1 MAEERSQVTTGSPV
15 TGGQTAPAQSEI
27 TTALLTRNSLQLTN
41 LSRSVANLSGQMN
54 VLSGSL
60 QSISRNLATSQSL
73 ERQKEAQ
80 EQALEARLAQQQLRE
95 GKESVIEKKIES
107 AAIAPAQ
114 KLAAKAQFTLGRL
127 GNFFLTLIGGWLVDK
142 GLDTL
147 NALSS
152 GNKDRL
158 EEIKNQTLLGL
169 GAITALFIG
178 AKLVIGKMIAS
189 FGLLGI
195 GLAGFA
201 VAGLFTRPGQELL
214 NFLAQAG
221 SDALK
226 GIQGWWNNNFGGG
239 NGNVDPNTPQPEPAP
254 GSGEKQ
260 EPESGG
266 QEPSPVESN
275 EDPNTPLPE
284 PIPRNMGG
292 VVEGPGGIDNV
303 PANLTAGEYVIRKP
317 AVDAFGT
324 GLMDSINTIDIT
336 GAQQALYDKFG
347 LDKRVKEVGAEQAL
361 MEFRQFKMEENM
373 RLMAPYADVQRQI
386 TESGESI
393 TRSVSGMIQNGQVT
407 SANTNVVNSGYAD
420 LPEDLI
426 MSTAD
431 FTNDRA
437 NTGVDRSLDATL
449 AREDMLLEIALDKEA
464 QKAPEVS
471 PSTTI
476 QPSQP
481 PTPSR
486 INMTPMPRDNTV
498 SEVISQST
506 DEQPVVIVQSAP
518 EQQMAA
524 SAPQPSSVAA
534 GGPVND
540 IPSISSNNRG
550 NMYVLTTI
558 SLLNIVTS

>member
-1 MAEERSQVTTGSPV
+1 
-15 TGGQTAPAQSEI
+15 
-27 TTALLTRNSLQLTN
+27 
-41 LSRSVANLSGQMN
+41 
-54 VLSGSL
+54 
-60 QSISRNLATSQSL
+60 
-73 ERQKEAQ
+73 
-80 EQALEARLAQQQLRE
+80 
-95 GKESVIEKKIES
+95 
-107 AAIAPAQ
+107 
-114 KLAAKAQFTLGRL
+114 
-127 GNFFLTLIGGWLVDK
+127 
-142 GLDTL
+142 
-147 NALSS
+147 
-152 GNKDRL
+152 
-158 EEIKNQTLLGL
+158 
-169 GAITALFIG
+169 
-178 AKLVIGKMIAS
+178 
-189 FGLLGI
+189 
-195 GLAGFA
+195 
-201 VAGLFTRPGQELL
+201 
-214 NFLAQAG
+214 
-221 SDALK
+221 
-226 GIQGWWNNNFGGG
+226 
-239 NGNVDPNTPQPEPAP
+239 
-254 GSGEKQ
+254 
-260 EPESGG
+260 
-266 QEPSPVESN
+266 
-275 EDPNTPLPE
+275 
-284 PIPRNMGG
+284 MGG

-303 PANLTAGEYVIRKP
+303 PTNLTAGEYVIRKP

-407 SANTNVVNSGYAD
+407 SANTNVVNSGYAE

-431 FTNDRA
+431 FTNNRA

-464 QKAPEVS
+464 KKAPEVS

-481 PTPSR
+481 PTPPR

-524 SAPQPSSVAA
+524 SAPRPSSVAA

>member
-147 NALSS
+147 NALST

-214 NFLAQAG
+214 NFLIQAG

-226 GIQGWWNNNFGGG
+226 GIQDWWNTNFGGG
-239 NGNVDPNTPQPEPAP
+239 NQKDDNVDPNSPAEEPPP
-254 GSGEKQ
+254 GA
-260 EPESGG
+260 GG
-266 QEPSPVESN
+266 QEPPPVESN
-275 EDPNTPLPE
+275 EDPNTPPPE
-284 PIPRNMGG
+284 EIPGKNMGG

-303 PANLTAGEYVIRKP
+303 PTNLTAGEYVIRKP

-361 MEFRQFKMEENM
+361 IEFRQFKMEEAM
-373 RLMAPYADVQRQI
+373 RTMAPYADVQRQI

-407 SANTNVVNSGYAD
+407 SANTNVVNSGYAE

-481 PTPSR
+481 PTPPR

>member
-147 NALSS
+147 NALST

-214 NFLAQAG
+214 NFLIQAG
-221 SDALK
+221 SNALK
-226 GIQGWWNNNFGGG
+226 GIQDWWNTNFGGG
-239 NGNVDPNTPQPEPAP
+239 NQKDDNVDSNSPPEEPPP
-254 GSGEKQ
+254 GAK
-260 EPESGG
+260 EP
-266 QEPSPVESN
+266 PPVESN
-275 EDPNTPLPE
+275 EDPLTPPPD

-292 VVEGPGGIDNV
+292 IVEGPGGIDNV

-361 MEFRQFKMEENM
+361 IEFRQFKMEEAM
-373 RLMAPYADVQRQI
+373 RTMAPYADVQRQI

-407 SANTNVVNSGYAD
+407 SVNTNVVNSGYAE

-481 PTPSR
+481 PTPPR

>member
-27 TTALLTRNSLQLTN
+27 TTALLTRNSFQLTN

-60 QSISRNLATSQSL
+60 QFIGRNLATSQSL

-80 EQALEARLAQQQLRE
+80 EQALESRLAQQQLRE

-147 NALSS
+147 NALST

-214 NFLAQAG
+214 NFLVQAG

-226 GIQGWWNNNFGGG
+226 GIQDWWNTNFGGG
-239 NGNVDPNTPQPEPAP
+239 NQKDDNVDPNSPTEEPPP
-254 GSGEKQ
+254 GA
-260 EPESGG
+260 GG
-266 QEPSPVESN
+266 QEPPPIESN
-275 EDPNTPLPE
+275 EDPNTPPPE
-284 PIPRNMGG
+284 EIPGKNMGG

-303 PANLTAGEYVIRKP
+303 PTNLTAGEYVIRKP

-361 MEFRQFKMEENM
+361 IEFRQFKMEEAI
-373 RLMAPYADVQRQI
+373 RTMAPYADVQRQI

-407 SANTNVVNSGYAD
+407 SVNTNVVNSGYAE

-449 AREDMLLEIALDKEA
+449 AREDMLLEIALDKDA

-481 PTPSR
+481 PTPPR

-524 SAPQPSSVAA
+524 SAPRPSSVAA

>member
-147 NALSS
+147 NALST

-201 VAGLFTRPGQELL
+201 VAGLFTRLV
-214 NFLAQAG
+214 QAG

-226 GIQGWWNNNFGGG
+226 GIQDWWNTNFGGG
-239 NGNVDPNTPQPEPAP
+239 NQKDDNVDPNSPAEEPPP
-254 GSGEKQ
+254 GA
-260 EPESGG
+260 GG
-266 QEPSPVESN
+266 QEPPPVESN
-275 EDPNTPLPE
+275 EDPNTPPPE
-284 PIPRNMGG
+284 EIPGKNMGG

-303 PANLTAGEYVIRKP
+303 PTNLTAGEYVIRKP

-361 MEFRQFKMEENM
+361 IEFRQFKMEEAM
-373 RLMAPYADVQRQI
+373 RTMAPYADVQRQI

-407 SANTNVVNSGYAD
+407 SANTNVVNSGYAE

-481 PTPSR
+481 PTPPR

>member
-147 NALSS
+147 NALST

-214 NFLAQAG
+214 NFLVQAG

-226 GIQGWWNNNFGGG
+226 GIQDWWNTNFGGG
-239 NGNVDPNTPQPEPAP
+239 NQKDDNVDPNSPAEEPPP
-254 GSGEKQ
+254 GA
-260 EPESGG
+260 GG
-266 QEPSPVESN
+266 QEPPPVESN
-275 EDPNTPLPE
+275 EDPNTPPPE
-284 PIPRNMGG
+284 EIPGKNMGG

-303 PANLTAGEYVIRKP
+303 PTNLTAGEYVIRKP

-361 MEFRQFKMEENM
+361 IEFRQFKMEEAM
-373 RLMAPYADVQRQI
+373 RTMAPYADVQRQI

-407 SANTNVVNSGYAD
+407 SANTNVVNSGYAE

-437 NTGVDRSLDATL
+437 NTGVDRSLDATR

-481 PTPSR
+481 PTPPR

>member
-147 NALSS
+147 NALST

-214 NFLAQAG
+214 NFLIQAG

-226 GIQGWWNNNFGGG
+226 GIQDWWNNNFGGG
-239 NGNVDPNTPQPEPAP
+239 NQKDDNVDSNSPPEEPPP
-254 GSGEKQ
+254 GA
-260 EPESGG
+260 GG
-266 QEPSPVESN
+266 QEPPPVESN
-275 EDPNTPLPE
+275 EDPTTPPPE
-284 PIPRNMGG
+284 QIPGKNMGG
-292 VVEGPGGIDNV
+292 IVEGPGGIDNV

-336 GAQQALYDKFG
+336 GTQQALYDKFG

-407 SANTNVVNSGYAD
+407 SANTNVVNSGYAE

-464 QKAPEVS
+464 KKAPEVS

>member
-60 QSISRNLATSQSL
+60 QSIGRNLATSQSL

-147 NALSS
+147 NALST

-214 NFLAQAG
+214 RFLVQAG
-221 SDALK
+221 SNALK
-226 GIQGWWNNNFGGG
+226 GIQDWWNTNFGGG
-239 NGNVDPNTPQPEPAP
+239 NQKDDNVDPNSPAEEPPP
-254 GSGEKQ
+254 GAK
-260 EPESGG
+260 EP
-266 QEPSPVESN
+266 PPVESN
-275 EDPNTPLPE
+275 EDPLTPPPD
-284 PIPRNMGG
+284 PIPKNMGG
-292 VVEGPGGIDNV
+292 IVEGPGGIDNV

-324 GLMDSINTIDIT
+324 GLMDSINTIDAT
-336 GAQQALYDKFG
+336 GVQQALYDKFG
-347 LDKRVKEVGAEQAL
+347 LDERVKEVGAEQAL
-361 MEFRQFKMEENM
+361 MEFKIFKMEENM
-373 RLMAPYADVQRQI
+373 RLLAPYADVQRQI

-393 TRSVSGMIQNGQVT
+393 TRSVSGVIQNGQVT
-407 SANTNVVNSGYAD
+407 SVNTNVVNSGYAE

-481 PTPSR
+481 PTPPR

-524 SAPQPSSVAA
+524 SAPRPSSVAA

>member
-1 MAEERSQVTTGSPV
+1 MDEERSQVTTGSPV

-107 AAIAPAQ
+107 AAIVPAQ
-114 KLAAKAQFTLGRL
+114 KLAEKAQFTLGRL

-147 NALSS
+147 NALST

-214 NFLAQAG
+214 SFLVQAG

-226 GIQGWWNNNFGGG
+226 GIQDWWNNNFGGG
-239 NGNVDPNTPQPEPAP
+239 NNNNNNNNNTTSPPVEIP
-254 GSGEKQ
+254 GA
-260 EPESGG
+260 GG
-266 QEPSPVESN
+266 QEETPPVESN
-275 EDPNTPLPE
+275 EDPNTPDPE
-284 PIPRNMGG
+284 PIPGTYNMGG

-407 SANTNVVNSGYAD
+407 SANTNVVNSGYAE

-464 QKAPEVS
+464 KKAPEVS

>member
-1 MAEERSQVTTGSPV
+1 MAEERSQVTIGSPV

-27 TTALLTRNSLQLTN
+27 TTALLTRNSFQLTN
-41 LSRSVANLSGQMN
+41 LSRSITNLSGQMN

-60 QSISRNLATSQSL
+60 QSIGRNLATSQSL

-80 EQALEARLAQQQLRE
+80 EQALESRLAQQQLRE

-147 NALSS
+147 NALST

-214 NFLAQAG
+214 NFLVQAG
-221 SDALK
+221 SNALK
-226 GIQGWWNNNFGGG
+226 GIQDWWNDNFGGG
-239 NGNVDPNTPQPEPAP
+239 NQKDDNVDSNSPPEEPPP
-254 GSGEKQ
+254 GAK
-260 EPESGG
+260 EP
-266 QEPSPVESN
+266 PPVESN
-275 EDPNTPLPE
+275 EDPNTPPPE
-284 PIPRNMGG
+284 EIPGKNMGG

-303 PANLTAGEYVIRKP
+303 PTNLTAGEYVIRKP

-373 RLMAPYADVQRQI
+373 RLMAPYAEVQRQI

-407 SANTNVVNSGYAD
+407 STNTNVVNSGYAE

-481 PTPSR
+481 PTPPR

-524 SAPQPSSVAA
+524 SAPRPSSVAA

>member
-147 NALSS
+147 NALST

-214 NFLAQAG
+214 NFLVLAG

-226 GIQGWWNNNFGGG
+226 GIQDWWNTNFGGG
-239 NGNVDPNTPQPEPAP
+239 NQKDDNVDPNSPSEEPPP
-254 GSGEKQ
+254 GA
-260 EPESGG
+260 GG
-266 QEPSPVESN
+266 QEPPPVESN
-275 EDPNTPLPE
+275 EDPTTPPPE
-284 PIPRNMGG
+284 EIPGLNKNEGG
-292 VVEGPGGIDNV
+292 IVEGPGGIDNV

-361 MEFRQFKMEENM
+361 IEFRQFKMEEAM
-373 RLMAPYADVQRQI
+373 RTMAPYADVQRQI

-407 SANTNVVNSGYAD
+407 SVNTNVVNSGYAE

-481 PTPSR
+481 PTPPR

-524 SAPQPSSVAA
+524 SAPRPSSVAA

>member
-1 MAEERSQVTTGSPV
+1 M
-15 TGGQTAPAQSEI
+15 
-27 TTALLTRNSLQLTN
+27 
-41 LSRSVANLSGQMN
+41 
-54 VLSGSL
+54 
-60 QSISRNLATSQSL
+60 
-73 ERQKEAQ
+73 
-80 EQALEARLAQQQLRE
+80 
-95 GKESVIEKKIES
+95 
-107 AAIAPAQ
+107 
-114 KLAAKAQFTLGRL
+114 
-127 GNFFLTLIGGWLVDK
+127 IGGWLVDK

-147 NALSS
+147 NALST

-158 EEIKNQTLLGL
+158 EEIKNQTLLGF

-214 NFLAQAG
+214 SFLVQAG
-221 SDALK
+221 SNALK
-226 GIQGWWNNNFGGG
+226 GIQDWWNDNFGGG
-239 NGNVDPNTPQPEPAP
+239 NQKDDNVDSNSPPEEPPP
-254 GSGEKQ
+254 GAK
-260 EPESGG
+260 EP
-266 QEPSPVESN
+266 PPVESN
-275 EDPNTPLPE
+275 EDPNTPPE
-284 PIPRNMGG
+284 EIPGTYNMGG

-303 PANLTAGEYVIRKP
+303 PTNLTAGEYVIRKP

-324 GLMDSINTIDIT
+324 GLMDSINTIDAT

-393 TRSVSGMIQNGQVT
+393 TRSVSGVIQNGQVT
-407 SANTNVVNSGYAD
+407 SVNTNVVNSGYAE

-481 PTPSR
+481 PTPPR

>member
-147 NALSS
+147 NALST

-201 VAGLFTRPGQELL
+201 VAGLFTKPGQELL
-214 NFLAQAG
+214 KFLVQAG
-221 SDALK
+221 SNALK
-226 GIQGWWNNNFGGG
+226 GIQDWWNTNFGGG
-239 NGNVDPNTPQPEPAP
+239 NQKDDNVDPNSPAEEPPP
-254 GSGEKQ
+254 GAK
-260 EPESGG
+260 EP
-266 QEPSPVESN
+266 PPVESN
-275 EDPNTPLPE
+275 EDPLTPPPD

-292 VVEGPGGIDNV
+292 IVEGPGGIDNV

-324 GLMDSINTIDIT
+324 GLMDSINTIDAT

-347 LDKRVKEVGAEQAL
+347 LDDRVKEVGAEQAL
-361 MEFRQFKMEENM
+361 LEFKIFKMEENM
-373 RLMAPYADVQRQI
+373 RLLAPYADVQRQI

-393 TRSVSGMIQNGQVT
+393 TRSVSGVIQNGKVT
-407 SANTNVVNSGYAD
+407 SVNTNVVNSGYAE

-437 NTGVDRSLDATL
+437 NTGVDRSLDATR

-481 PTPSR
+481 PTPPR

>member
-60 QSISRNLATSQSL
+60 QSIGRNLATSQSL

-127 GNFFLTLIGGWLVDK
+127 GDFFLTLIGGWLVDK

-147 NALSS
+147 NALST

-214 NFLAQAG
+214 SFLVQAG
-221 SDALK
+221 SNALK
-226 GIQGWWNNNFGGG
+226 GIQDWWNTNFGGG
-239 NGNVDPNTPQPEPAP
+239 NQKDDNVDPNSPAEEPPP
-254 GSGEKQ
+254 GAK
-260 EPESGG
+260 EP
-266 QEPSPVESN
+266 PPVESN
-275 EDPNTPLPE
+275 EDPLTPPPD
-284 PIPRNMGG
+284 PIPKNMGG
-292 VVEGPGGIDNV
+292 IVEGPGGIDNV

-324 GLMDSINTIDIT
+324 GLMDSINTIDAT
-336 GAQQALYDKFG
+336 GVQQALYDKFG
-347 LDKRVKEVGAEQAL
+347 LDERVKEVGAEQAL
-361 MEFRQFKMEENM
+361 MEFKIFKMEENM
-373 RLMAPYADVQRQI
+373 RLLAPYADVQRQI

-393 TRSVSGMIQNGQVT
+393 TRSVSGVIQNGQVT
-407 SANTNVVNSGYAD
+407 SVNTNVVNSGYAE

-437 NTGVDRSLDATL
+437 NTGVDRSLDATR

-464 QKAPEVS
+464 KKAPEVS

-481 PTPSR
+481 PTPPR

-524 SAPQPSSVAA
+524 SAPRPSSVAA

>member
-27 TTALLTRNSLQLTN
+27 TTALLTRNSFQLTN
-41 LSRSVANLSGQMN
+41 LSRSITNLSGQMN

-60 QSISRNLATSQSL
+60 QSIGRNLATSQSL

-80 EQALEARLAQQQLRE
+80 EQALESRLAQQQLRE

-147 NALSS
+147 NALST

-214 NFLAQAG
+214 NFLVQAG
-221 SDALK
+221 SNALK
-226 GIQGWWNNNFGGG
+226 GIQDWWNDNFGGG
-239 NGNVDPNTPQPEPAP
+239 NQKDDNVDSNSPPEEPPP
-254 GSGEKQ
+254 GAK
-260 EPESGG
+260 EP
-266 QEPSPVESN
+266 PPVESN
-275 EDPNTPLPE
+275 EDPNTPPPE
-284 PIPRNMGG
+284 EIPGKNMGG

-303 PANLTAGEYVIRKP
+303 PTNLTAGEYVIRKP

-407 SANTNVVNSGYAD
+407 SANTNVVNSGYAE

-464 QKAPEVS
+464 KKAPEVS

-481 PTPSR
+481 PTPPR

>member
-147 NALSS
+147 NALST

-214 NFLAQAG
+214 SFLIQAG
-221 SDALK
+221 SNALK
-226 GIQGWWNNNFGGG
+226 GIQDWWNTNFGGG
-239 NGNVDPNTPQPEPAP
+239 NQKDDNVDPNSPAEEPPP
-254 GSGEKQ
+254 GAK
-260 EPESGG
+260 EP
-266 QEPSPVESN
+266 PPVESN
-275 EDPNTPLPE
+275 EDPLTPPE
-284 PIPRNMGG
+284 EIPGKNMNMGG

-303 PANLTAGEYVIRKP
+303 PTNLTAGEYVIRKP

-361 MEFRQFKMEENM
+361 IEFRQFKMEEAM
-373 RLMAPYADVQRQI
+373 RTMAPYADVQRQI

-407 SANTNVVNSGYAD
+407 SVNTNVVNSGYAE

-481 PTPSR
+481 PTPPR

-524 SAPQPSSVAA
+524 SPPQPSSVAA

>member
-1 MAEERSQVTTGSPV
+1 MSEERSQVTTGSPV

-27 TTALLTRNSLQLTN
+27 TTALLTRNSFQLTN
-41 LSRSVANLSGQMN
+41 LSRSITNLSGQMN

-60 QSISRNLATSQSL
+60 QSIGRNLATSQSL

-80 EQALEARLAQQQLRE
+80 EQALESRLAQQQLRE

-147 NALSS
+147 NALST

-214 NFLAQAG
+214 KFLVQAG
-221 SDALK
+221 SNALK
-226 GIQGWWNNNFGGG
+226 GIQDWWNDNFGGG
-239 NGNVDPNTPQPEPAP
+239 NQKDDNVDPNSPTEEPPP
-254 GSGEKQ
+254 GA
-260 EPESGG
+260 GG
-266 QEPSPVESN
+266 QEPPPVESN
-275 EDPNTPLPE
+275 EDPNTPPPE
-284 PIPRNMGG
+284 PIPGKNMGG

-303 PANLTAGEYVIRKP
+303 PTNLTAGEYVIRKP

-373 RLMAPYADVQRQI
+373 RLMAPYAEVQRQI

-407 SANTNVVNSGYAD
+407 STNTNVVNSGYAE

-481 PTPSR
+481 PTPPR

>member
-147 NALSS
+147 NALST

-214 NFLAQAG
+214 SFLVQAG

-226 GIQGWWNNNFGGG
+226 GIQDWWNTNFGGG
-239 NGNVDPNTPQPEPAP
+239 NQKDDNVDPNSPAEEPPP
-254 GSGEKQ
+254 GA
-260 EPESGG
+260 GG
-266 QEPSPVESN
+266 QEPPPVESN
-275 EDPNTPLPE
+275 EDPNTPPPE
-284 PIPRNMGG
+284 EIPGKNMGG

-303 PANLTAGEYVIRKP
+303 PTNLTAGEYVIRKP

-361 MEFRQFKMEENM
+361 IEFRQFKMEEAM
-373 RLMAPYADVQRQI
+373 RTMAPYADVQRQI

-407 SANTNVVNSGYAD
+407 SANTNVVNSGYAE

-481 PTPSR
+481 PTPPR

>member
-147 NALSS
+147 NALST

-214 NFLAQAG
+214 NFLVQAG

-226 GIQGWWNNNFGGG
+226 GIQDWWNTNFGGG
-239 NGNVDPNTPQPEPAP
+239 NQKDDNVDSNSPPEEPPP
-254 GSGEKQ
+254 GAK
-260 EPESGG
+260 EP
-266 QEPSPVESN
+266 PPVESN
-275 EDPNTPLPE
+275 EDPLTPPE
-284 PIPRNMGG
+284 EIPGIEEYNKGG

-361 MEFRQFKMEENM
+361 IEFRQFKMEEAM
-373 RLMAPYADVQRQI
+373 RTMAPYADVQRQI

-407 SANTNVVNSGYAD
+407 SVNTNVVNSGYAE

-437 NTGVDRSLDATL
+437 NTGVDRSLDATR

-481 PTPSR
+481 PTPPR

-524 SAPQPSSVAA
+524 SPPQPSSVAA

>member
-60 QSISRNLATSQSL
+60 QSIGRNLATSQSL

-127 GNFFLTLIGGWLVDK
+127 GDFFLTLIGGWLVDK

-147 NALSS
+147 NALST

-214 NFLAQAG
+214 RFLVQAG
-221 SDALK
+221 SNALK
-226 GIQGWWNNNFGGG
+226 GIQDWWNTNFGGG
-239 NGNVDPNTPQPEPAP
+239 NQKDDNVDPNSPAEEPPP
-254 GSGEKQ
+254 GAK
-260 EPESGG
+260 EP
-266 QEPSPVESN
+266 PPVESN
-275 EDPNTPLPE
+275 EDPLTPPPD
-284 PIPRNMGG
+284 PIPKNMGG
-292 VVEGPGGIDNV
+292 IVEGPGGIDNV

-324 GLMDSINTIDIT
+324 GLMDSINTIDAT
-336 GAQQALYDKFG
+336 GVQQALYDKFG
-347 LDKRVKEVGAEQAL
+347 LDERVKEVGAEQAL
-361 MEFRQFKMEENM
+361 MEFKIFKMEENM
-373 RLMAPYADVQRQI
+373 RLLAPYADVQRQI

-393 TRSVSGMIQNGQVT
+393 TRSVSGVIQNGQVT
-407 SANTNVVNSGYAD
+407 SVNTNVVNSGYAE
-420 LPEDLI
+420 LPEELI

-437 NTGVDRSLDATL
+437 NTGVDRSLDATR

-464 QKAPEVS
+464 KKAPEVS

-481 PTPSR
+481 PTPPR

-524 SAPQPSSVAA
+524 SAPRPSSVAA

>member
-147 NALSS
+147 NALST

-214 NFLAQAG
+214 SFLVQAG

-226 GIQGWWNNNFGGG
+226 GIQDWWNTNFGGG
-239 NGNVDPNTPQPEPAP
+239 NQKDDNVDPNSPDEEPPP
-254 GSGEKQ
+254 GA
-260 EPESGG
+260 GG
-266 QEPSPVESN
+266 QEPPPVESN
-275 EDPNTPLPE
+275 EDPNTPPPE
-284 PIPRNMGG
+284 EIPGKNMGG

-303 PANLTAGEYVIRKP
+303 PTNLTAGEYVIRKP

-361 MEFRQFKMEENM
+361 IEFRQFKMEEAM
-373 RLMAPYADVQRQI
+373 RTMAPYADVQRQI

-407 SANTNVVNSGYAD
+407 SANTNVVNSGYAE

-481 PTPSR
+481 PTPPR

>member
-147 NALSS
+147 NALST

-214 NFLAQAG
+214 NFLIQAG

-226 GIQGWWNNNFGGG
+226 GIQDWWNTNFGGG
-239 NGNVDPNTPQPEPAP
+239 NQKDDNVDPNSPAEEPPP
-254 GSGEKQ
+254 GA
-260 EPESGG
+260 GG
-266 QEPSPVESN
+266 QEPPPVESN
-275 EDPNTPLPE
+275 EDPNTPPPE
-284 PIPRNMGG
+284 EIPGKNMGG

-303 PANLTAGEYVIRKP
+303 PTNLTAGEYVIRKP

-361 MEFRQFKMEENM
+361 IEFRQFKMEEAM
-373 RLMAPYADVQRQI
+373 RTMAPYADVQRQI

-407 SANTNVVNSGYAD
+407 SVNTNVVNSGYAE

-431 FTNDRA
+431 FANDRA
-437 NTGVDRSLDATL
+437 NTGVDRSLDATR

-481 PTPSR
+481 PTPPR

-524 SAPQPSSVAA
+524 SAPRPSSVAA

>member
-80 EQALEARLAQQQLRE
+80 EQALESRLAQQQLRE

-214 NFLAQAG
+214 KFLVQAG
-221 SDALK
+221 SDALT

-239 NGNVDPNTPQPEPAP
+239 NGNVDPNTPQPEPVP

-260 EPESGG
+260 EPGSGG
-266 QEPSPVESN
+266 QEEPSS
-275 EDPNTPLPE
+275 EDPNTPQPE
-284 PIPRNMGG
+284 PIPGTYNMGG
-292 VVEGPGGIDNV
+292 MVEGPGGIDNV

-324 GLMDSINTIDIT
+324 GLMDSINTIDTT
-336 GAQQALYDKFG
+336 GAQQALYNKFG

>member
-214 NFLAQAG
+214 SFLVQAG

-226 GIQGWWNNNFGGG
+226 GIQDWWNNNFGGG
-239 NGNVDPNTPQPEPAP
+239 NQKDDNVDPNSPTEEPPP
-254 GSGEKQ
+254 GA
-260 EPESGG
+260 GG
-266 QEPSPVESN
+266 QEESPPVESN

-464 QKAPEVS
+464 KKAPEVS

>member
-107 AAIAPAQ
+107 AAIVPAQ
-114 KLAAKAQFTLGRL
+114 KLAEKAQFTLGRL

-147 NALSS
+147 NALST

-464 QKAPEVS
+464 KKAPEVS

>member
-60 QSISRNLATSQSL
+60 QSIGRNLATSQSL

-147 NALSS
+147 NALST

-214 NFLAQAG
+214 RFLVQAG
-221 SDALK
+221 SNALK
-226 GIQGWWNNNFGGG
+226 GIQDWWNTNFGGG
-239 NGNVDPNTPQPEPAP
+239 NQKDDNVDPNSPAEEPPP
-254 GSGEKQ
+254 GAK
-260 EPESGG
+260 EP
-266 QEPSPVESN
+266 PPVESN
-275 EDPNTPLPE
+275 EDPLTPPPD
-284 PIPRNMGG
+284 PIPKNMGG
-292 VVEGPGGIDNV
+292 IVEGPGGIDNV

-324 GLMDSINTIDIT
+324 GLMDSINTIDAT
-336 GAQQALYDKFG
+336 GVQQALYDKFG
-347 LDKRVKEVGAEQAL
+347 LDERVKEVGAEQAL
-361 MEFRQFKMEENM
+361 MEFKIFKMEENM
-373 RLMAPYADVQRQI
+373 RLLAPYADVQRQI

-393 TRSVSGMIQNGQVT
+393 TRSVSGVIQNGQVT
-407 SANTNVVNSGYAD
+407 SVNTNVVNSGYAE

-437 NTGVDRSLDATL
+437 NTGVDRSLDATR

-464 QKAPEVS
+464 KKAPEVS

-481 PTPSR
+481 PTPPR

-524 SAPQPSSVAA
+524 SAPRPSSVAA

>member
-214 NFLAQAG
+214 SFLVQAG

-226 GIQGWWNNNFGGG
+226 GIQDWWNNNFGGG
-239 NGNVDPNTPQPEPAP
+239 NQKDDNVDSNSPPEEPPP
-254 GSGEKQ
+254 GAK
-260 EPESGG
+260 EP
-266 QEPSPVESN
+266 PPVESN
-275 EDPNTPLPE
+275 EDPNTPDPE
-284 PIPRNMGG
+284 PIPGTYNMGG

-464 QKAPEVS
+464 KKAPEVS

-481 PTPSR
+481 PTPPR

>member
-147 NALSS
+147 NALST

-214 NFLAQAG
+214 SFLVQAG

-226 GIQGWWNNNFGGG
+226 GIQDWWNTNFGGG
-239 NGNVDPNTPQPEPAP
+239 NQKDDNVDPNSPDEEPPP
-254 GSGEKQ
+254 GA
-260 EPESGG
+260 GG
-266 QEPSPVESN
+266 QEPPPVESN
-275 EDPNTPLPE
+275 EDPNTPPPE
-284 PIPRNMGG
+284 EIPGKNMGG

-303 PANLTAGEYVIRKP
+303 PTNLTAGEYVIRKP

-361 MEFRQFKMEENM
+361 IEFRQFKMEEAM
-373 RLMAPYADVQRQI
+373 RTMAPYADVQRQI

-407 SANTNVVNSGYAD
+407 SANTNVVNSGYAE

-464 QKAPEVS
+464 KKAPEVS

-481 PTPSR
+481 PTPPR

>member
-60 QSISRNLATSQSL
+60 QSIGRNLATSQSL

-80 EQALEARLAQQQLRE
+80 EQALESRLAQQQLRE

-147 NALSS
+147 NALST

-214 NFLAQAG
+214 SFLIQAG
-221 SDALK
+221 SNALK
-226 GIQGWWNNNFGGG
+226 GIQDWWNDNFGGG
-239 NGNVDPNTPQPEPAP
+239 NQKDDNVDSND
-254 GSGEKQ
+254 
-260 EPESGG
+260 
-266 QEPSPVESN
+266 SPT
-275 EDPNTPLPE
+275 EDPVDSNKDTTTPPPE
-284 PIPRNMGG
+284 PIPGTEPQELNKGG

-336 GAQQALYDKFG
+336 GTQQALYDKFG

-373 RLMAPYADVQRQI
+373 RLMAPYADVQKQI

-407 SANTNVVNSGYAD
+407 SVNTDVVNSGYAE

-431 FTNDRA
+431 FTNDRG

-481 PTPSR
+481 PTPPR

-524 SAPQPSSVAA
+524 SAPRPSSVAA

>member
-147 NALSS
+147 NALST

-214 NFLAQAG
+214 NFLIQAG

-226 GIQGWWNNNFGGG
+226 GIQDWWNNNFGGG
-239 NGNVDPNTPQPEPAP
+239 NQKDDNVDSNSPLEEPPP
-254 GSGEKQ
+254 GA
-260 EPESGG
+260 GG
-266 QEPSPVESN
+266 QESPPVESN
-275 EDPNTPLPE
+275 EDPTTPPPE
-284 PIPRNMGG
+284 QIPGKNMGG
-292 VVEGPGGIDNV
+292 IVEGPGGIDNV

-336 GAQQALYDKFG
+336 GTQQALYDKFG

-407 SANTNVVNSGYAD
+407 SANTNVVNSGYAE

-464 QKAPEVS
+464 KKAPEVS

>member
-147 NALSS
+147 NALST

-214 NFLAQAG
+214 NFLVQAG

-226 GIQGWWNNNFGGG
+226 GIQDWWNTNFGGG
-239 NGNVDPNTPQPEPAP
+239 NQKDDNVDPNSPSEEPPP
-254 GSGEKQ
+254 GAK
-260 EPESGG
+260 EP
-266 QEPSPVESN
+266 PPVESN
-275 EDPNTPLPE
+275 EDPLTPPE
-284 PIPRNMGG
+284 EIPGKNMGG

-303 PANLTAGEYVIRKP
+303 PTNLTAGEYVIRKP

-361 MEFRQFKMEENM
+361 IEFRQFKMEEAM
-373 RLMAPYADVQRQI
+373 RTMAPYADVQRQI

-407 SANTNVVNSGYAD
+407 SANTNVVNSGYAE

-481 PTPSR
+481 PTPPR

>member
-15 TGGQTAPAQSEI
+15 TGGQTTPAQSEI

-147 NALSS
+147 NALST

-214 NFLAQAG
+214 NFLIQAG

-226 GIQGWWNNNFGGG
+226 GIQDWWNNNFGGG
-239 NGNVDPNTPQPEPAP
+239 NQKDDNVDSNSPPEEPPP
-254 GSGEKQ
+254 GA
-260 EPESGG
+260 GG
-266 QEPSPVESN
+266 QEPPPVESN
-275 EDPNTPLPE
+275 EDPTTPPPE
-284 PIPRNMGG
+284 QIPGKNMGG
-292 VVEGPGGIDNV
+292 IVEGPGGIDNV

-336 GAQQALYDKFG
+336 GTQQALYDKFG

-361 MEFRQFKMEENM
+361 MEFRQFKMKENM

-407 SANTNVVNSGYAD
+407 SANTNVVNSGYAE

-464 QKAPEVS
+464 KKAPEVS

>member
-107 AAIAPAQ
+107 AAIVPAQ
-114 KLAAKAQFTLGRL
+114 KLAEKAQFTLGRL

-147 NALSS
+147 NALST

-158 EEIKNQTLLGL
+158 EEIKNQTLLGF

-214 NFLAQAG
+214 SFLVQAG
-221 SDALK
+221 SNALK
-226 GIQGWWNNNFGGG
+226 GIQDWWNTNFGGG
-239 NGNVDPNTPQPEPAP
+239 NQKDDNVDSNSPPEEPPP
-254 GSGEKQ
+254 GAK
-260 EPESGG
+260 EP
-266 QEPSPVESN
+266 PPVESN
-275 EDPNTPLPE
+275 EDPLTPPE
-284 PIPRNMGG
+284 EIPGKNMNMGG

-303 PANLTAGEYVIRKP
+303 PTNLTAGEYVIRKP

-361 MEFRQFKMEENM
+361 IEFRQFKMEEAM
-373 RLMAPYADVQRQI
+373 RTMAPYADVQRQI

-393 TRSVSGMIQNGQVT
+393 TRSVSGMIQNGRVT
-407 SANTNVVNSGYAD
+407 SVNTNVVNSGYAE

-464 QKAPEVS
+464 KKAPEVS

-481 PTPSR
+481 PTPPR

-524 SAPQPSSVAA
+524 SAPRPSSVAA

>member
-27 TTALLTRNSLQLTN
+27 TTALLTRNSFQLTN

-60 QSISRNLATSQSL
+60 QFIGRNLATSQSL

-147 NALSS
+147 NALST

-214 NFLAQAG
+214 NFLVQAG

-226 GIQGWWNNNFGGG
+226 GIQDWWNTNFGGG
-239 NGNVDPNTPQPEPAP
+239 NQKDDNVDPNSPTEEPPP
-254 GSGEKQ
+254 GA
-260 EPESGG
+260 GG
-266 QEPSPVESN
+266 QEPPPIESN
-275 EDPNTPLPE
+275 EDPNTPPPE
-284 PIPRNMGG
+284 EIPGKNMGG

-303 PANLTAGEYVIRKP
+303 PTNLTAGEYVIRKP

-361 MEFRQFKMEENM
+361 IEFRQFKMEESM
-373 RLMAPYADVQRQI
+373 RTMAPYADVQRQI

-407 SANTNVVNSGYAD
+407 SVNTNVVNSGYAE

-481 PTPSR
+481 PTPPR

-524 SAPQPSSVAA
+524 SAPRPSSVAA

>member
-60 QSISRNLATSQSL
+60 QSIGRNLATSQSL

-80 EQALEARLAQQQLRE
+80 EQALESRLAQQQLRE

-147 NALSS
+147 NALST

-178 AKLVIGKMIAS
+178 AKLVIAKMIAS

-201 VAGLFTRPGQELL
+201 VAGLFTKPGQELL
-214 NFLAQAG
+214 KFLVQAG
-221 SDALK
+221 SNALK
-226 GIQGWWNNNFGGG
+226 GIQDWWNTNFGGG
-239 NGNVDPNTPQPEPAP
+239 NQKDDDDNNNDNNDDNNNNNNNNTTPPIDPTTPPPEEIP
-254 GSGEKQ
+254 GLNKNE
-260 EPESGG
+260 GG
-266 QEPSPVESN
+266 
-275 EDPNTPLPE
+275 
-284 PIPRNMGG
+284 I
-292 VVEGPGGIDNV
+292 VEGPGGIDNV

-361 MEFRQFKMEENM
+361 IEFRQFKMEEAM
-373 RLMAPYADVQRQI
+373 RTMAPYADVQRQI

-407 SANTNVVNSGYAD
+407 SVNTNVVNSGYAE

-481 PTPSR
+481 PTPPR

-518 EQQMAA
+518 EQQMVA

>member
-60 QSISRNLATSQSL
+60 QSIGRNLATSQSL

-80 EQALEARLAQQQLRE
+80 EQALESRLAQQQLRE

-147 NALSS
+147 NALST

-178 AKLVIGKMIAS
+178 AKLVIAKMIAS

-201 VAGLFTRPGQELL
+201 VAGLFTKPGQELL
-214 NFLAQAG
+214 KFLIQAG
-221 SDALK
+221 SNALK
-226 GIQGWWNNNFGGG
+226 GIQDWWNDNFGGG
-239 NGNVDPNTPQPEPAP
+239 NQKDDDNVDPTD
-254 GSGEKQ
+254 
-260 EPESGG
+260 
-266 QEPSPVESN
+266 SPT
-275 EDPNTPLPE
+275 EDPVDSNKDTTTPPPE
-284 PIPRNMGG
+284 PIPGIEEYNKGG

-324 GLMDSINTIDIT
+324 GLMDSINTIDAT

-347 LDKRVKEVGAEQAL
+347 LDERVKEVGAEQAL
-361 MEFRQFKMEENM
+361 LEFKIFKMEENM
-373 RLMAPYADVQRQI
+373 RLLAPYADVQRQI

-393 TRSVSGMIQNGQVT
+393 TRSVSGVIQNGQVT
-407 SANTNVVNSGYAD
+407 SVNTNVVNSGYAE

-437 NTGVDRSLDATL
+437 NTGVDRSLDATR

-481 PTPSR
+481 PTPPR

>member
-147 NALSS
+147 NALST

-214 NFLAQAG
+214 NFLVQAG

-226 GIQGWWNNNFGGG
+226 GIQDWWNTNFGGG
-239 NGNVDPNTPQPEPAP
+239 NQKDDNVDPNSPAEEPPP
-254 GSGEKQ
+254 GA
-260 EPESGG
+260 GG
-266 QEPSPVESN
+266 QEPPPVESN
-275 EDPNTPLPE
+275 EDPNTPPPE
-284 PIPRNMGG
+284 EIPGKNMGG

-303 PANLTAGEYVIRKP
+303 PTNLTAGEYVIRKP

-361 MEFRQFKMEENM
+361 IEFRQFKMEEAM
-373 RLMAPYADVQRQI
+373 RTMAPYADVQRQI

-407 SANTNVVNSGYAD
+407 SANTNVVNSGYAE

-481 PTPSR
+481 PTPPR